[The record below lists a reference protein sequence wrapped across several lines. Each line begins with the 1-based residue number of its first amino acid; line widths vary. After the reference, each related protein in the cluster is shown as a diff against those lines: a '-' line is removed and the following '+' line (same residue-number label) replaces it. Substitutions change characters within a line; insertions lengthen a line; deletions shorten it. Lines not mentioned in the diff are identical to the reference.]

1 MSQSLSYAATVAD
14 SVDFSRTTACFSVS
28 ALADPGLLPRLLEPF
43 AKRGM
48 VPSALYARLHGE
60 DVSVDIQI
68 DGLGQEEAAMIGRGM
83 RQIFGVDVVLVSQR
97 VSA

>member
-1 MSQSLSYAATVAD
+1 MSQSLLRAADAAAA
-14 SVDFSRTTACFSVS
+14 VDLSQTTACFSVS

-43 AKRGM
+43 AKRGL
-48 VPSALYARLHGE
+48 VPSALYARQHSE
-60 DVSVDIQI
+60 DVSVDIQV
-68 DGLGQEEAAMIGRGM
+68 DGLGQEQAAMIGRGL